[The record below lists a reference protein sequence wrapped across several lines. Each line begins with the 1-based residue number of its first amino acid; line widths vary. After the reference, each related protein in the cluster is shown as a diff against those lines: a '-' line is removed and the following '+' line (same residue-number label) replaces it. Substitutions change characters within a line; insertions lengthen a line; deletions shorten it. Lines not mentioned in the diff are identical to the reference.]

1 MNEDIFNITKS
12 TNERLLELL
21 LERALDAAEARKIS
35 DFVESKNAFSK
46 KQALFLTL
54 VASRVPNPEMAAER
68 EVAG

>member
-68 EVAG
+68 EVSG

>member
-12 TNERLLELL
+12 TNERLLEVL

-54 VASRVPNPEMAAER
+54 VASRAPNPEMAAER

>member
-21 LERALDAAEARKIS
+21 LERAIDAAEARKIS

-54 VASRVPNPEMAAER
+54 VASREPNPEMAAER